1 MPDNGEEANQWSR
14 NEWMAC
20 PMVHQVN
27 VMHASLHAIDT
38 LRAVADAA
46 TTPYTLICTDTVAI
60 RPGTYALQRM
70 TDIAEASGA
79 DMLYADYCLQRA
91 DGSRVGMPVID
102 YQEGSL
108 RDDFDFGPLWLL
120 RTDRLKEEVAR
131 MDETY
136 RWAALYDLRLR
147 LSRRSLPL
155 RVNETL
161 YTVMEGMHA
170 AHPDHEAQHFAYVN
184 PRNRERQLEMERVC
198 TRHLQAIGGYLEPRL
213 GEVGL
218 QADDIGFPCEASV
231 IIPVRNRV
239 RTIGD
244 AIRSALGQEAPFAFN
259 VIVVDNHST
268 DGTTEVVRDR
278 AAEDARVI
286 HLVPERTGLGI
297 GGCWNEAIHHRL
309 CGRFAVQLD
318 SDDLYSDTHTL
329 RTMVEAFY
337 LQQCAMVVG
346 SYRLTDFNLNT
357 LPPGVIDHREWTEEN
372 GRNNALR
379 INGLGA
385 PRAFYTPLLRRL
397 NLPDTSYGEDY
408 AVGLRISRE
417 YRIGRV
423 YEPLYL
429 CRRWEGNSDAAPSR
443 ELTNRRNLYK
453 DRIRTWELQARM
465 RRNREA
471 TDAAAT
477 CIDVEEWREGQ
488 LAQWPEA
495 RQRYDALAGVRT
507 RRVEVNGTA
516 YLLQHNP
523 ARIVSTGAR
532 VDAADTGDRPCFLCR
547 ENRPACQTG
556 ICWEE
561 KYDILLN
568 PYPIFAKHLTIADR
582 QHRAQRIEGRL
593 DDLLRL
599 TKAMPAY
606 TLFYNG
612 PWCGASAPYHAH
624 FQACSRGEMP
634 IEGQWRQRTVGTV
647 CSEEGGVLY
656 RLDDAPRHAYVI
668 RATRQEACVRLM
680 RRFMC
685 ALPAA
690 GDGEEPMLN
699 LLCLYEELGWTVILF
714 PRRKH
719 RPACYDAEGGE
730 RLLCSPASVDLGG
743 VFILPREEDFR
754 RMTADDVAHILQEV
768 CIEIPVEVIK

>member
-1 MPDNGEEANQWSR
+1 
-14 NEWMAC
+14 MAC

-27 VMHASLHAIDT
+27 VMHESPHATAT
-38 LRAVADAA
+38 LRTVADVA
-46 TTPYTLICTDTVAI
+46 TTPYTLLCMCTEVI
-60 RPGTYALQRM
+60 EPGIYALQRM

-79 DMLYADYCLQRA
+79 DLLYADYCLQRA
-91 DGSRVGMPVID
+91 DGSRVEMPVID
-102 YQEGSL
+102 YQKGSL

-131 MDETY
+131 MDEAY

-147 LSRRSLPL
+147 LSRRCLPL

-161 YTVMEGMHA
+161 YTVVEGMPGA
-170 AHPDHEAQHFAYVN
+170 QPAREAQHFAYVDL
-184 PRNRERQLEMERVC
+184 RNRERQLEMERVC
-198 TRHLQAIGGYLEPRL
+198 TRHLQAIGGYLEPRFS
-213 GEVGL
+213 EITL
-218 QADDIGFPCEASV
+218 QADGTQWLCEASV

-268 DGTTEVVRDR
+268 DGTTEVVRR
-278 AAEDARVI
+278 WATEDARVI
-286 HLVPERTGLGI
+286 HLIPVRTDLGI
-297 GGCWNEAIHHRL
+297 GGCWNEAIHHKL
-309 CGRFAVQLD
+309 CGKFAVQLD
-318 SDDLYSDTHTL
+318 SDDLYSDSHTL

-337 LQQCAMVVG
+337 RQQCAMVVG
-346 SYRLTDFNLNT
+346 SYRLTDFELNT

-397 NLPDTSYGEDY
+397 NLPNTSYGEDY

-453 DRIRTWELQARM
+453 DRIRTWELQARI
-465 RRNREA
+465 RLNREA
-471 TDAAAT
+471 TDVAAT
-477 CIDVEEWREGQ
+477 CINVEEWRENQ
-488 LAQWPEA
+488 LSQWPEA
-495 RQRYDALAGVRT
+495 RERYDALTKVQT

-532 VDAADTGDRPCFLCR
+532 VDKASIGDRPCFLCR

-561 KYDILLN
+561 RYDILLN

-593 DDLLRL
+593 GDLLQL
-599 TKAMPAY
+599 AKAMPAY

-612 PWCGASAPYHAH
+612 PRCGASAPHHAH
-624 FQACSRGEMP
+624 FQACGRGEIP
-634 IEGQWRQRTVGTV
+634 IEQLWRQCTVGTV

-668 RATRQEACVRLM
+668 RATRQEACVSLM
-680 RRFMC
+680 RRFMR

-690 GDGEEPMLN
+690 DDGEEPMLN

-719 RPACYDAEGGE
+719 RPACYYAEGGE

-754 RMTADDVAHILQEV
+754 RMTADDVARILQEV
-768 CIEIPVEVIK
+768 CIDIPVEAIK